1 MRGQAGFAAAY
12 EVCDSDLLP
21 GGYGGAS
28 ANLARYD
35 GVRYGYRSADSKT
48 LSGMYSHSRDE
59 GFSAEVKRRILLG
72 TYALSA
78 GYYDAYYGK
87 AQQVR
92 RLLAEEFLRA
102 FAEVDAIV
110 TPTAPTAAFKLGEK
124 TGDPLAMYLA
134 DIYTVTASLAGI
146 CGVTVPCGATKAGL
160 PVGMLTMKPSVLS
173 SLESKTVTQAIETI
187 RDRVDVLGVSEP
199 VIQEYGLGK
208 DQILVEL
215 PGIDDLDR
223 VKSIIQD
230 TARLSIH
237 AVVGGPFPDEQSAL
251 ASVNGNLPPDE
262 GMIHGS
268 GTMATGSDNDAV
280 YILDRTS
287 IVAGNDFRSADPS
300 TNQNTGQRIVI
311 FTLTNEAG
319 DKFWDYTSANVGK
332 SMAVVLG
339 SRVREVAVIKS
350 AIRDRGEI
358 EGTFS
363 EDEVSTL
370 SKLLRTGAL
379 PASLTYLENRTVG
392 ASLGADSI
400 KEGVTAA
407 VVGVLVVMVFMLIYY
422 RGSGINADLALVLNL
437 LILLG
442 FMGYSTATLT
452 LPGIAGVILTIGMGV
467 DSNVLIFER
476 IREEIRAGKAASA
489 AVDQGFA
496 HAWVTI
502 VDTHV
507 TTIVSAAILFL
518 FGTGPVKGFA
528 TTLTFGLLA
537 NLFTAVFVSRTI
549 FDAHLNKIK
558 TGEMV
563 SI

>member
-1 MRGQAGFAAAY
+1 MKKNLRGRILAIIAVLLIAIYGMIGLPSGVSGKALLDAIQKNIHLGL
-12 EVCDSDLLP
+12 DLR
-21 GGYGGAS
+21 GGAHLILQVQV
-28 ANLARYD
+28 AEA
-35 GVRYGYRSADSKT
+35 V
-48 LSGMYSHSRDE
+48 
-59 GFSAEVKRRILLG
+59 SAETDNLVG
-72 TYALSA
+72 TIQQDLK
-78 GYYDAYYGK
+78 K
-87 AQQVR
+87 AHQSFGQIIKPDPTAKPQQVR
-92 RLLAEEFLRA
+92 IEGVPPANQSAVRSLLDSKYSNE
-102 FAEVDAIV
+102 
-110 TPTAPTAAFKLGEK
+110 
-124 TGDPLAMYLA
+124 Y
-134 DIYTVTASLAGI
+134 DISGGSDNSFT
-146 CGVTVPCGATKAGL
+146 
-160 PVGMLTMKPSVLS
+160 LTMKPNIQSA
-173 SLESKTVTQAIETI
+173 LESKTVSQAIETI
-187 RDRVDVLGVSEP
+187 RDRVDSLGVSEP

-223 VKSIIQD
+223 VKSIIQS

-237 AVVGGPFPDEQSAL
+237 AVVGGPFPDEQAAL
-251 ASVNGNLPPDE
+251 ASVGGNLPPDQ
-262 GMIHGS
+262 MLMHGS
-268 GTMATGSDNDAV
+268 GNMATGSDTDAV
-280 YILDRTS
+280 YILQRVS
-287 IVAGNDFRSADPS
+287 VVAGNDFRSADPS
-300 TNQNTGQRIVI
+300 TNQNTGQRNVI

-319 DKFWDYTSANVGK
+319 DKFWEYTSANVGK

-339 SRVREVAVIKS
+339 DRVREVATIKS

-358 EGTFS
+358 EGTFT
-363 EDEVSTL
+363 EDEVTTL

-392 ASLGADSI
+392 ASLGADSV

-407 VVGVLVVMVFMLIYY
+407 IVGVLVVMIFMLVYY
-422 RGSGINADLALVLNL
+422 RGSGINADLALLLNL

-442 FMGYSTATLT
+442 FMGYSKATLT

-476 IREEIRAGKAASA
+476 IREEVRAGKAASA

-549 FDAHLNKIK
+549 FDAHLNKMK
-558 TGEMV
+558 AGELV